1 MRSAGDAGDP
11 FARRRALPKAMA
23 YVVAAIAV
31 AFATAIAIVLNA
43 IVPECPNTFFM
54 FAAVAMVAWFFDT
67 GPGWF
72 AALLSSAAAY
82 LVVMAPMGDP
92 ILAYENIFWIVTF
105 GLCAATAGAL
115 GRRRRA
121 TQEMLMAARADLER
135 RVDERSKSLKDA
147 FDRLKTE
154 TTERSRAEGALREAR
169 HELIRAS
176 HLASAAEL
184 TASIAHEINQPLSS
198 VVADS
203 EAALNWLARDPP
215 LLPQA
220 RTSIAAALEAG
231 QRAARVL
238 DRIRS
243 LIVRGRREVKPVDI
257 NDITRNVMLLWSAE
271 LARRDIKC
279 ERQYGS
285 DLPKPL
291 GDRVQLQQL
300 VLNLISNAV
309 EALDGAEPG
318 DRVISVTTSRNALDW
333 VQIVVEDTGHG
344 LTSSDTS
351 RLFEPFYTTKEHG
364 MGMGLSICRTIVEAH
379 GGNIRAVH
387 GSRGGARFEVELPAT
402 GDA

>member
-1 MRSAGDAGDP
+1 
-11 FARRRALPKAMA
+11 MA
-23 YVVAAIAV
+23 YVLAAIAV
-31 AFATAIAIVLNA
+31 AFATAITIVLNA
-43 IVPECPNTFFM
+43 IAPECPNTFFM
-54 FAAVAMVAWFFDT
+54 FAAVAIVAWFLDA

-72 AALLSSAAAY
+72 AALLSTAAVY
-82 LVVMAPMGDP
+82 LVVMAPMGEPVFAYDN
-92 ILAYENIFWIVTF
+92 ILWIVTF
-105 GLCAATAGAL
+105 GLCAATAGTL

-121 TQEMLMAARADLER
+121 TQEMLVAARADLER

-203 EAALNWLARDPP
+203 EAALNWLGRDPP
-215 LLPQA
+215 LVPQA
-220 RTSIAAALEAG
+220 RASIAAALEAS
-231 QRAARVL
+231 QRAAKVL

-243 LIVRGRREVKPVDI
+243 LIVRGQREVRPVDI
-257 NDITRNVMLLWSAE
+257 NDIIRNVMLLWSTE
-271 LARRDIKC
+271 LARRDITC
-279 ERQYGS
+279 VRHYGP
-285 DLPKPL
+285 DLPEVL
-291 GDRVQLQQL
+291 GDRIQLQQL

-309 EALDGAEPG
+309 EAIEGVERG
-318 DRVISVTTSRNALDW
+318 DRVITVTTSRNALDRA
-333 VQIVVEDTGHG
+333 QIVVEDTGQG
-344 LTSSDTS
+344 LSASDTS

-379 GGNIRAVH
+379 GGSIRAVP
-387 GSRGGARFEVELPAT
+387 GSRGGARFEVELPAA

>member
-1 MRSAGDAGDP
+1 
-11 FARRRALPKAMA
+11 
-23 YVVAAIAV
+23 V
-31 AFATAIAIVLNA
+31 
-43 IVPECPNTFFM
+43 
-54 FAAVAMVAWFFDT
+54 
-67 GPGWF
+67 
-72 AALLSSAAAY
+72 Y
-82 LVVMAPMGDP
+82 LVVMAPMGEPVFAYDN
-92 ILAYENIFWIVTF
+92 ILWIVTF
-105 GLCAATAGAL
+105 GLCAATAGTL

-121 TQEMLMAARADLER
+121 TQEMLVAARADLER

-147 FDRLKTE
+147 FDRLQTE

-203 EAALNWLARDPP
+203 EAALNWLGRDPP

-220 RTSIAAALEAG
+220 RASIAAALEAS
-231 QRAARVL
+231 QRAAKVL

-243 LIVRGRREVKPVDI
+243 LIVRGQREVRPVDI
-257 NDITRNVMLLWSAE
+257 NDIIRNVMLLWSTE
-271 LARRDIKC
+271 LARRDITC
-279 ERQYGS
+279 VRHYGP
-285 DLPKPL
+285 DLPEVL
-291 GDRVQLQQL
+291 GDRIQLQQL

-309 EALDGAEPG
+309 EAIEGVERS
-318 DRVISVTTSRNALDW
+318 DRVITVTTSRNALDRA
-333 VQIVVEDTGHG
+333 QIVVEDTGQG
-344 LTSSDTS
+344 LSASDTS

-379 GGNIRAVH
+379 GGSIRAVP
-387 GSRGGARFEVELPAT
+387 GSRGGARFEVELPAA